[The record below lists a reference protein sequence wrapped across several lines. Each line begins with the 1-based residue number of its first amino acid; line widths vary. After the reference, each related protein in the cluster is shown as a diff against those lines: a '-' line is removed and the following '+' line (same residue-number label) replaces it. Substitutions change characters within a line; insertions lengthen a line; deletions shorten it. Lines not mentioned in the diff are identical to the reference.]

1 MLSTA
6 RPGPRVVRSQLLA
19 FFKFL
24 ALAAFALW
32 SLAPLVYIFSGSL
45 KQNRDIFAYPPTL
58 FFRPILQNYIDLFAQ
73 WPAFLESMKNSL
85 IVAGGATALTVVVC
99 LLAGYAYSRYRG
111 RALSLTMFFLLLI
124 RMLPPIVI
132 TVPLFPVVNRIGL
145 NDSHILLVLLY
156 TAFYVSL
163 GTLIV
168 RTFVDQV
175 PKELDE
181 AAAIDGAG
189 PLQVLRLVI
198 APLVAPGLVAVGIF
212 VFIFAWNE
220 FTFAFIFS
228 STEARTGPLMISE
241 MLGAI
246 DGIRWGVLFAAVSL
260 QILPVI
266 LFVTIFQRY
275 IISGLTAGSVKG

>member
-1 MLSTA
+1 
-6 RPGPRVVRSQLLA
+6 VVRSQLLS

-32 SLAPLVYIFSGSL
+32 SLAPLAYIFSGSL
-45 KQNRDIFAYPPTL
+45 KQNRDIFAYPPKL
-58 FFRPILQNYIDLFAQ
+58 FFQPIWQNYLDLFSQ
-73 WPAFLESMKNSL
+73 WPQFLDSMKSSL
-85 IVAGGATALTVVVC
+85 IVAGGATLLTVLVC
-99 LLAGYAYSRYRG
+99 LLSGYAYSRYRG
-111 RALSLTMFFLLLI
+111 RALSASLFFLLLI

-132 TVPLFPVVNRIGL
+132 TVPLFPVVNNIGL

-168 RTFVDQV
+168 RTFVDQI

-181 AAAIDGAG
+181 AAAMDGAG

-228 STEARTGPLMISE
+228 STQARTGPLMISE

-260 QILPVI
+260 QILPVV
-266 LFVTIFQRY
+266 LFVAFFQRY

>member
-1 MLSTA
+1 MA
-6 RPGPRVVRSQLLA
+6 RTRLGGILKV
-19 FFKFL
+19 L
-24 ALAAFALW
+24 ALAAFAIW
-32 SLAPLVYIFSGSL
+32 SLAPLVYIFAGSL
-45 KQNRDIFAYPPTL
+45 KQNRDIFAYPPKL
-58 FFRPILQNYIDLFAQ
+58 FFKPIWQNYVDLFSQ
-73 WPAFLESMKNSL
+73 WPQFLDSMKSSL
-85 IVAGGATALTVVVC
+85 IVAGGATLLTVFVC

-111 RALSLTMFFLLLI
+111 RALSASLFFLLLI

-266 LFVTIFQRY
+266 LFVAFFQRY

>member
-1 MLSTA
+1 MA
-6 RPGPRVVRSQLLA
+6 RRTYLGVL
-19 FFKFL
+19 KFL
-24 ALAAFALW
+24 ALAAFTVW
-32 SLAPLVYIFSGSL
+32 SLGPLLYIFSGSL
-45 KQNRDIFAYPPTL
+45 KQNRDIFAYPPQI
-58 FFRPILQNYIDLFAQ
+58 FFKPIWQNYVDLFSQ
-73 WPAFLESMKNSL
+73 WPQFLDSMKSSL
-85 IVAGGATALTVVVC
+85 IVAGGATLLTVVVC
-99 LLAGYAYSRYRG
+99 LLAGFAYSRYRG
-111 RALSLTMFFLLLI
+111 RALSASLFFLLLI

-132 TVPLFPVVNRIGL
+132 TVPLFPAVNRIGL
-145 NDSHILLVLLY
+145 NDSHLLLVLLY

-212 VFIFAWNE
+212 TFIFAWNE

-228 STEARTGPLMISE
+228 STQARTGPLMISE

-246 DGIRWGVLFAAVSL
+246 DGIRWGVLFAAVTL

-266 LFVTIFQRY
+266 LFVAFFQRY

>member
-1 MLSTA
+1 MASRALHRRRA
-6 RPGPRVVRSQLLA
+6 PLKVLGKVGKYVVLAFLLA
-19 FFKFL
+19 
-24 ALAAFALW
+24 W
-32 SLAPLVYIFSGSL
+32 SLVPLVYVFRGSL
-45 KQNRDIFAYPPTL
+45 MQNRDIFAFPPRL
-58 FFRPILQNYIDLFAQ
+58 FFQPIVQNYLDLFRQ
-73 WPAFLESMKNSL
+73 WPAFLDSLVNSL
-85 IVAGGATALTVVVC
+85 IVSAGATLLTLLVC

-111 RALSLTMFFLLLI
+111 KALSLSLLFLLFI

-132 TVPLFPVVNRIGL
+132 TVPLFPVVNRLGL
-145 NDSHILLVLLY
+145 NDTHLLLILLY

-163 GTLIV
+163 GTVIT
-168 RTFVDQV
+168 RTFVDQI
-175 PKELDE
+175 PRELDE
-181 AAAIDGAG
+181 AAAMDGASA
-189 PLQVLRLVI
+189 LQIIRLVV
-198 APLVAPGLVAVGIF
+198 APLAAPGLVAVGIF

-228 STEARTGPLMISE
+228 STNARTGPLMISE

-266 LFVTIFQRY
+266 VFVVALQRY